1 MLYILL
7 FGLLFKEVHSEL
19 VEMLVGLVLYG
30 TKADEAQQIYLIS
43 VLASIFSIFLCF
55 LTF

>member
-1 MLYILL
+1 
-7 FGLLFKEVHSEL
+7 LLFKEVHSEL

>member
-7 FGLLFKEVHSEL
+7 FGLLFKEVQSEL
-19 VEMLVGLVLYG
+19 LEMLVSLVLYRA
-30 TKADEAQQIYLIS
+30 KADEANKIYLIAA
-43 VLASIFSIFLCF
+43 LASIFSLFLCF